1 MPKASHSHD
10 ITQTKLNEVSCPCET
25 SYSVVLNQAKA
36 TISAGGWEV
45 DWIKMPHNVNGI
57 DCIDVE
63 LGKNEVN

>member
-1 MPKASHSHD
+1 M
-10 ITQTKLNEVSCPCET
+10 
-25 SYSVVLNQAKA
+25 VLNQAKA